1 MTFTEHE
8 YQLVDEDGCIVCEV
22 KSHDTRLSYE
32 DYAARYIVPLCHE
45 LSGGD
50 DGERVY
56 WTEKYPKQ
64 WD

>member
-1 MTFTEHE
+1 MYHE
-8 YQLVDEDGCIVCEV
+8 YQLVEEDGCIVCEV

-32 DYAARYIVPLCHE
+32 DYAARYIAPLCHE